1 MQEEPLSFRIEHSS
15 LQARAL
21 DRLRD
26 EIIRGVWKPGERL
39 QERTLCQRF
48 GISRSPLREAYR
60 VLAAEGLLE
69 LPRNRGAIV
78 AAPSLSD
85 VLQHHVLL
93 DALETLAIELACD
106 AASDAEL
113 AAIAAT
119 HEEERHAKT
128 VDAYRLNNELHRMI
142 VMASHNR
149 PLQDAHIVAQRRL
162 IHVQNVNG
170 FQREE
175 PAPPA
180 AEHERFIRALLKRSK
195 AEAVRGL
202 RAHLANVKSHL
213 RSRLEPR
220 ERAGSRPLR
229 NSAARKT

>member
-1 MQEEPLSFRIEHSS
+1 MAEEPLSFVIEHSS

-26 EIIRGVWKPGERL
+26 EIINGVWKPGERL

-48 GISRSPLREAYR
+48 GISRSPLREAYQ
-60 VLAAEGLLE
+60 VLAAEGLLV
-69 LPRNRGAIV
+69 LARNRGAIV

-93 DALETLAIELACD
+93 EALETLAIELACD
-106 AASDAEL
+106 EASDAEI
-113 AAIAAT
+113 AAIVAK
-119 HEEERHAKT
+119 HEAERRAKPA
-128 VDAYRLNNELHRMI
+128 DAYRLNNELHRMI
-142 VMASHNR
+142 VMACHNR

-162 IHVQNVNG
+162 IQVQNVNG
-170 FQREE
+170 FQQEE
-175 PAPPA
+175 PVPPA
-180 AEHERFIRALLKRSK
+180 AEHERFVRALVKRSR

-213 RSRLEPR
+213 QARLETIAHGQ
-220 ERAGSRPLR
+220 RAASR
-229 NSAARKT
+229 AKA

>member
-1 MQEEPLSFRIEHSS
+1 MNEEALSFRIEHSS

-26 EIIRGVWKPGERL
+26 EIVSGVWKPGERL

-48 GISRSPLREAYR
+48 GISRSPLREAYQ

-78 AAPSLSD
+78 ASPSLAD

-93 DALETLAIELACD
+93 ETLETLAIELACD
-106 AASDAEL
+106 EATDSEI
-113 AAIAAT
+113 AAIVAK
-119 HEEERHAKT
+119 HQEERRAAKA
-128 VDAYRLNNELHRMI
+128 DAYRLNNELHRMI
-142 VMASHNR
+142 VVASHNR
-149 PLQDAHIVAQRRL
+149 PVQDAHIVAQRRL
-162 IHVQNVNG
+162 IQVQNVNG
-170 FQREE
+170 FQEEE

-180 AEHERFIRALLKRSK
+180 AEHERFIRALAKRSK

-202 RAHLANVKSHL
+202 RAHLANVKKHL
-213 RSRLEPR
+213 RSRLES
-220 ERAGSRPLR
+220 AGRR
-229 NSAARKT
+229 TG

>member
-1 MQEEPLSFRIEHSS
+1 MHEQDVSFRIEHSS
-15 LQARAL
+15 LQERAL
-21 DRLRD
+21 DRLRH
-26 EIIRGVWKPGERL
+26 EIISGVWKPGERL

-48 GISRSPLREAYR
+48 GISRSPLREAYQ

-69 LPRNRGAIV
+69 LARNRGAIV
-78 AAPSLSD
+78 SSPSLSD

-93 DALETLAIELACD
+93 EALETLAIELACD
-106 AASDAEL
+106 EAGDSEI
-113 AAIAAT
+113 AAIVAK
-119 HEEERHAKT
+119 HEEEQRAAT
-128 VDAYRLNNELHRMI
+128 SSDAYRLNNELHRMI

-149 PLQDAHIVAQRRL
+149 PVEDAHLVAQRRL

-170 FQREE
+170 FPQQE

-180 AEHERFIRALLKRSK
+180 AEHERFIRALVKRSK

-213 RSRLEPR
+213 RSRLQPIEPTHR
-220 ERAGSRPLR
+220 VKSG
-229 NSAARKT
+229 ARTKS

>member
-1 MQEEPLSFRIEHSS
+1 MHEQDVSFRIEHSS
-15 LQARAL
+15 LQERAL
-21 DRLRD
+21 DRLRH
-26 EIIRGVWKPGERL
+26 EIISGVWKPGERL

-48 GISRSPLREAYR
+48 GISRSPLREAYQ

-69 LPRNRGAIV
+69 LARNRGAIV
-78 AAPSLSD
+78 ASPSLSD

-113 AAIAAT
+113 AAIAAK

-149 PLQDAHIVAQRRL
+149 P
-162 IHVQNVNG
+162 
-170 FQREE
+170 
-175 PAPPA
+175 
-180 AEHERFIRALLKRSK
+180 
-195 AEAVRGL
+195 
-202 RAHLANVKSHL
+202 
-213 RSRLEPR
+213 
-220 ERAGSRPLR
+220 
-229 NSAARKT
+229 